1 MMFMELNLIP
11 IIKDFIKREKI
22 DFSISEDNA
31 SEFWLNDLKS
41 SLTVKFKVNPSEHQI
56 LYDVYS
62 PDYSVHLKEETIK
75 DVERL
80 EFLAE
85 ENRRWKIAESI
96 EEIWLILDK
105 IKLWARQN
113 KYNLMEKQLI

>member
-1 MMFMELNLIP
+1 MQNKLIP
-11 IIKDFIKREKI
+11 LIEDFLKQEKI
-22 DFSISEDNA
+22 NFSISEDN
-31 SEFWLNDLKS
+31 STDFWLDDLKS
-41 SLTVKFKVNPSEHQI
+41 SMTVRFKIDSPKHQI

-62 PDYSVHLKEETIK
+62 PEYSVHLKEETIK

-96 EEIWLILDK
+96 EDIWLVLDQ

-113 KYNLMEKQLI
+113 NFNVMEKQLL

>member
-1 MMFMELNLIP
+1 MKNNLIP
-11 IIKDFIKREKI
+11 IIEDFLKKEKI
-22 DFSISEDNA
+22 NFSISEDN
-31 SEFWLNDLKS
+31 STDFWLDNLNS
-41 SLTVKFKVNPSEHQI
+41 TITVKFKINAPKHEI

-62 PDYSVHLKEETIK
+62 PEYSVHLKEETIK

-96 EEIWLILDK
+96 ENIWLVLDQ
-105 IKLWARQN
+105 IKFWARKN
-113 KYNLMEKQLI
+113 NFSVMEKKLI

>member
-1 MMFMELNLIP
+1 MQNKLIP
-11 IIKDFIKREKI
+11 LIEDFLKQEKI
-22 DFSISEDNA
+22 NFSISKDN
-31 SEFWLNDLKS
+31 STDFWLDDLKS
-41 SLTVKFKVNPSEHQI
+41 SMTVRFKIDSTKHQI

-62 PDYSVHLKEETIK
+62 PEYSVHLKEETIK

-96 EEIWLILDK
+96 EDIWLVLDK
-105 IKLWARQN
+105 IKFWARKN
-113 KYNLMEKQLI
+113 NFSVMEKQLL